1 VDENWVWEGQGEETE
16 RKERLEDVGGR
27 KPDANL
33 KFIRREHKNIQ
44 RVRASKDAVTDP

>member
-27 KPDANL
+27 EPDANL